1 MQVIFE
7 SPDPQAAE
15 LRTMTERR
23 VRQTLKRL
31 AWLAPRVRVH
41 LSDVNGP
48 RGGIDKRCQ
57 VEVMSS
63 MSGPVVITSM
73 ARDWRSALQSALSRA
88 ARTLLQN
95 WQRSCTVR
103 RAASPT
109 AAFEATHRGY
119 TPAR

>member
-57 VEVMSS
+57 VEVMST

-95 WQRSCTVR
+95 WQRSRTVR
-103 RAASPT
+103 RAALPA
-109 AAFEATHRGY
+109 AAF
-119 TPAR
+119 